1 MSVATFEL
9 KDVEIDLEY
18 LNSLVKPMTDCCS
31 TTTTT
36 AVDSCTISS
45 GTAGSPYYET
55 ITTTTT
61 PYYYPATTTTITPSA
76 ITINTSSITD
86 KIEEKIKDYTEK
98 TDLHVD
104 KLEEDIQFLDEKR
117 QENEI
122 KIDELL
128 GQVTAAHFKLGEKD
142 KKIKDLE
149 DQVNNLKGLVSWLE
163 DTILKIQEKMEYDKE
178 VCQET
183 NPS

>member
-1 MSVATFEL
+1 MIVATFEL
-9 KDVEIDLEY
+9 KDVEFDVEY
-18 LNSLVKPMTDCCS
+18 LNSLVKPITDCCS

-36 AVDSCTISS
+36 ASDSCTISS
-45 GTAGSPYYET
+45 STAGSPYYET

-117 QENEI
+117 QENET

-128 GQVTAAHFKLGEKD
+128 GQVAAANFRLGEKD

-149 DQVNNLKGLVSWLE
+149 DEVRNLKGLVSWLE
-163 DTILKIQEKMEYDKE
+163 TEVEKIIKE
-178 VCQET
+178 NNDDEVGRI
-183 NPS
+183 

>member
-1 MSVATFEL
+1 MATFEL
-9 KDVEIDLEY
+9 KDVKFDVEY
-18 LNSLVKPMTDCCS
+18 LNSLVKPITDCCS

-36 AVDSCTISS
+36 TTALDSCTISS
-45 GTAGSPYYET
+45 SSAGSPYYET
-55 ITTTTT
+55 ITTA
-61 PYYYPATTTTITPSA
+61 PYYYPATTTTTISPSA

-117 QENEI
+117 QENET

-128 GQVTAAHFKLGEKD
+128 GQVAAAHFKLGEKD

-163 DTILKIQEKMEYDKE
+163 DTILKIQEKMKDDKE
-178 VCQET
+178 ICKET
-183 NPS
+183 NPN